1 MESESTDKLR
11 LVPNKKYTMNY
22 ILFDGPARNALL
34 PFTFTRPV
42 ADILVGIMTI
52 RQKWEMRLGSTTTT
66 LTEEYLSEKFPMV
79 EMEENI
85 MINASFLPN
94 AILAEMV
101 SNLSSNQ
108 AIFKGEDVIAFYTD
122 ENQEAV
128 DFDSYEI
135 IEFEND
141 CIRIEYTWD
150 IFSHNDAAIREDFEL
165 LTEDRKSQPIPKSVN
180 VIAKENIFIEEGA
193 KLEFVTL
200 NASSGPIYIGK
211 NSEIMEGSVIRGP
224 LALCENASI
233 KMGSKIYGAT
243 TVGPHSRIGG
253 EVKNAVLFSYS
264 NKGHEGF
271 LGDSVIGEWCNIGA
285 DTNTSNLKNNY
296 DEVKLWSYETE
307 GFAKTGLQ
315 FCGLMMGDHSKCGI
329 NTMFNTGTVVG
340 VSANIFGSGFPRNF
354 VPSFSWGGA
363 AGFTT
368 YLTKKAFETARL
380 VMSRRNIEFD
390 EKEAKIL
397 EHVFEESKKWRK
409 E

>member
-1 MESESTDKLR
+1 
-11 LVPNKKYTMNY
+11 MNY
-22 ILFDGPARNALL
+22 ILFDGPARDALL

-42 ADILVGIMTI
+42 ADILIGIMTI

-79 EMEENI
+79 EMEENV

-101 SNLSSNQ
+101 SNLESNQ
-108 AIFKGEDVIAFYTD
+108 AIFKGEDVIAFYTN
-122 ENQEAV
+122 ENQEEV
-128 DFDSYEI
+128 DFDTYEI
-135 IEFEND
+135 IEFEGD
-141 CIRIEYTWD
+141 CIRVEHTWD
-150 IFSHNDAAIREDFEL
+150 IFSHNDAAIREDFEF

-180 VIAKENIFIEEGA
+180 TIAKENIFIEEGA

-200 NASSGPIYIGK
+200 NASLGPIYIGK

-224 LALCENASI
+224 LALCENAQI
-233 KMGSKIYGAT
+233 KMASKIYGAT
-243 TVGPHSRIGG
+243 TVGPYSRIGG
-253 EVKNAVLFSYS
+253 EVKNVVLFSYS
-264 NKGHEGF
+264 NKGHDGF
-271 LGDSVIGEWCNIGA
+271 LGDSVLGEWCNVGA
-285 DTNTSNLKNNY
+285 DSNNSNLKNNY
-296 DEVKLWSYETE
+296 EEVKLWSYETE
-307 GFAKTGLQ
+307 SFEKTGLQ

-363 AGFTT
+363 SGFTT
-368 YLTKKAFETARL
+368 YITKKAFETARL
-380 VMSRRNIEFD
+380 VMSRRNIDFD
-390 EKEAKIL
+390 EKEAAIL
-397 EHVFEESKKWRK
+397 EHVFEETKKWRK